1 MCYDKKRHEIKG
13 FKIENGYWLVINGY
27 DEWDRIND
35 IGDHYFLDTIS
46 LKEQAII
53 LAQAEE
59 KRMDRKKEWTGK
71 KRQKRLV
78 ENSGRFILI
87 NQSI

>member
-59 KRMDRKKEWTGK
+59 KRMRE
-71 KRQKRLV
+71 
-78 ENSGRFILI
+78 EEPSYPI
-87 NQSI
+87 NPGANPMQEI